1 MQFIL
6 TTNFPVGWI
15 LRASTVEFA
24 VGCRILQPNT
34 PHFGDLVKVPLQPET
49 IDIYGLVYNVEV
61 RDDPAVRQLIL
72 VGEIE
77 PEAVLD
83 QRENRLVPIEL
94 SVLAVGY
101 AQQGIIIQGLP
112 PQPPLSLTE
121 LHICNDAEIAQFTKT
136 FDYFRLVLNSA
147 HTPTDEL
154 LIAHLRYAAQ
164 AQPPE
169 RQYDFLL
176 QAGKELAR
184 LLNQDMVRLDN
195 ILRRIKPVMD
205 R

>member
-1 MQFIL
+1 L

-49 IDIYGLVYNVEV
+49 IDIYGLIYNVEV

-72 VGEIE
+72 VGQIE

-94 SVLAVGY
+94 TVLTVGY
-101 AQQGIIIQGLP
+101 EQQGRLFQGLP
-112 PQPPLSLTE
+112 PQPPLSLNE
-121 LHICNDAEIAQFTKT
+121 LHICNDIEITQFTKQ
-136 FDYFRLVLNSA
+136 FDYFRLILDSA
-147 HTPTDEL
+147 HLPADEL
-154 LIAHLRYAAQ
+154 LIAHLRQAAQ
-164 AQPPE
+164 TQPPE
-169 RQYDFLL
+169 RRYHFLL
-176 QAGKELAR
+176 QAGKAIAR
-184 LLNQDMVRLDN
+184 LLNNDMVRLDN
-195 ILRRIKPVMD
+195 ILRRIKPISD
-205 R
+205 N